1 MKDAFG
7 GSFILRIMLTF
18 FVVFICFM
26 TASITISK
34 VFRIKNNVI
43 NILERSDPKKLSKT
57 GGTTEKIDAYLQ
69 KSSYSYANVDNVKND
84 CIKQN
89 GTLTKNGVCIVS
101 HINGNGESNSIEN
114 AVSVYY
120 KVTAYGVVDFP
131 LFLLGTIIPVSGES
145 KVIYLTNDK

>member
-43 NILERSDPKKLSKT
+43 NILERSDPRKLSKT

-89 GTLTKNGVCIVS
+89 GTLTGNGVCIVS
-101 HINGNGESNSIEN
+101 YINGSGESNSIEN

-120 KVTAYGVVDFP
+120 KVTAYAVVDFP
-131 LFLLGTIIPVSGES
+131 LFHLGTVIPISGES
-145 KVIYLTNDK
+145 KVIYLDR

>member
-26 TASITISK
+26 TASITIYK
-34 VFRIKNNVI
+34 VFSIKNNVI
-43 NILERSDPKKLSKT
+43 NILELYDPKKLSKT
-57 GGTTEKIDAYLQ
+57 GGTIKNIDVYLQ

-89 GTLTKNGVCIVS
+89 GTLTGNGVCIVS
-101 HINGNGESNSIEN
+101 YINGSGESNSIEN

-120 KVTAYGVVDFP
+120 KVTAYVVVDFP
-131 LFLLGTIIPVSGES
+131 LFHLGTVIPISGES
-145 KVIYLTNDK
+145 KVIYLDR

>member
-57 GGTTEKIDAYLQ
+57 GGTIENIDVYLQ

-89 GTLTKNGVCIVS
+89 GTLTGNGVCIVS
-101 HINGNGESNSIEN
+101 YINGSGESNSIEN

-120 KVTAYGVVDFP
+120 RVIAYVVVDFP
-131 LFLLGTIIPVSGES
+131 LFHLGTVIPISGES
-145 KVIYLTNDK
+145 KVIYLDR